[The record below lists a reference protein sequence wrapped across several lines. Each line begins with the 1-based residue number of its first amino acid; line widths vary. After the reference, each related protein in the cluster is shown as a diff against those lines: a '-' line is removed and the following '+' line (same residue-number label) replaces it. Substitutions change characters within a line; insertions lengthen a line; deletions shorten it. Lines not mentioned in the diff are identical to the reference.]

1 MLCPSSSL
9 TGERVSGRVVVV
21 GSYIVAL
28 VMDTDRLPLEGETVF
43 GRNYHE
49 TYGGKGSNMAVAA
62 ARLGAAVDFVGRVGS
77 DAHGQAFLD
86 LLAREGVG
94 AAGVSISTTQPTAT
108 GIILFSARG
117 TNAIVIDRGANGEL
131 AASHVVAQAPLADE
145 TTVVVSPLEIPLAAA
160 QAAARLVRA
169 RGGKAILNPAPAQD
183 LRQEDLADF
192 FALTPNETEARV
204 CLGLAPDEPLPMEEL
219 AHRWLGLGVPQ
230 VVITLGAQGA
240 LWASAAGVQHIGAL
254 CVDTIDAVGAGDA
267 FNAGLAVGLAEGRSM
282 RDAICLGITAAS
294 LSTEKRETV
303 DSYPRRAQV
312 DARYDEV
319 QAQFRKHAS

>member
-1 MLCPSSSL
+1 M
-9 TGERVSGRVVVV
+9 SGRVVVV

-28 VMDTDRLPLEGETVF
+28 VMDTDRLPLEGETVV

-77 DAHGQAFLD
+77 DAHGKAFLD

-94 AAGVSISTTQPTAT
+94 AAGVSISTTSPTAT

-131 AASHVVAQAPLADE
+131 TASHVAAHAALLDQD
-145 TTVVVSPLEIPLAAA
+145 TVVVSPLEIPLAAA

-169 RGGKAILNPAPAQD
+169 RGGKAILNPAPAHD
-183 LRQEDLADF
+183 LRGEDLTDF

-204 CLGLAPDEPLPMEEL
+204 CLGLAPDDPLPMDEL
-219 AHRWLGLGVPQ
+219 ARRWLGLGVPH
-230 VVITLGAQGA
+230 VVITLGAQGG
-240 LWASAAGVQHIGAL
+240 LWACAEGVRRIDAL
-254 CVDTIDAVGAGDA
+254 SVRAIDAVGAGDA

-282 RDAICLGITAAS
+282 PDAICLGTTTAS
-294 LSTEKRETV
+294 LSTEKRETI
-303 DSYPRRAQV
+303 DSFPLRAQV
-312 DARYDEV
+312 DARYGEV
-319 QAQFRKHAS
+319 QASADSQFRKHES